1 MLSLSFQNYLFNLC
15 ILPISFCEIYL
26 FCIILISSFYSHL
39 LFCFVYYTTDH
50 TKRSLISQYNYKKKK
65 MKILNIINTIYTC
78 ELLEFINK
86 YFDTWALLLIVLYC
100 VKRNRVD
107 GLRKK
112 ILYLNVG
119 VQYTYT
125 CVIKKTVFGWNYST

>member
-1 MLSLSFQNYLFNLC
+1 
-15 ILPISFCEIYL
+15 
-26 FCIILISSFYSHL
+26 
-39 LFCFVYYTTDH
+39 
-50 TKRSLISQYNYKKKK
+50 

-86 YFDTWALLLIVLYC
+86 YFDTWALLFIVLYC

-107 GLRKK
+107 GLWKK

-125 CVIKKTVFGWNYST
+125 CVIKKTVFG